1 MDFDKKIEIRKEINI
16 MTVEQQKAI
25 MIDRINKMKNNK
37 KDKGRIVQKLERK
50 MRKM

>member
-1 MDFDKKIEIRKEINI
+1 
-16 MTVEQQKAI
+16 MTVEQKKAI

-37 KDKGRIVQKLERK
+37 KDNGRIVQKLERK

>member
-1 MDFDKKIEIRKEINI
+1 
-16 MTVEQQKAI
+16 MTVEQKKAI

-37 KDKGRIVQKLERK
+37 KDNGQIVQKLERK